1 MLVAGIDPSLTNT
14 GMAVLDNGQPV
25 YRHSY
30 GEDGHKTDTTLIR
43 NRRMRGL
50 RRYIRD
56 CFAPFD
62 LDLLVIEGPSFGS
75 RYGNPHER
83 GGLYHA
89 VIADFDVRKV
99 PIAIIPPKTRAM
111 WATGRGDA
119 DKAAVLAE
127 VKLWWPGQ
135 FVANHDEADAFALA
149 AAGAFWLGDPL
160 PFEVKGRH
168 RSALEKVEWPKGMRH
183 ANV

>member
-1 MLVAGIDPSLTNT
+1 MIVAGIDPSLTNT

-30 GEDGHKTDTTLIR
+30 GEDGHKTDTTLRR

-62 LDLLVIEGPSFGS
+62 LDLLVIEGPSYGS

-119 DKAAVLAE
+119 DKPEVFAE
-127 VKLWWPGQ
+127 VKTWWPGVY
-135 FVANHDEADAFALA
+135 VANHDVGDALVLA
-149 AAGAFWLGDPL
+149 AMGTLWLGGTL
-160 PFEVKGRH
+160 PFVEKGRH
-168 RSALEKVEWPKGMRH
+168 RNALESVEWPKGVR
-183 ANV
+183 V